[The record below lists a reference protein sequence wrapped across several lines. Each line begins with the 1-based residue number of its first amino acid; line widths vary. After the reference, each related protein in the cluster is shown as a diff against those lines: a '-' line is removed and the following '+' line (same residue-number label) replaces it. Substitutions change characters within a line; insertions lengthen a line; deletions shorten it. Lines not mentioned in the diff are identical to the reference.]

1 MDHNVINQAVAELR
15 EDINKVKFKIGDTV
29 LFVIIK
35 EQRNQKEN
43 INLKGEIVTLTV
55 QLEKV
60 NSELKRK

>member
-15 EDINKVKFKIGDTV
+15 EDISKVKFKIGDTV
-29 LFVIIK
+29 LFVIIQ

-55 QLEKV
+55 
-60 NSELKRK
+60 